1 MSESPEIKS
10 NECTPNPAK
19 VAAVV
24 EYVRNNPG
32 CTKRAASAA
41 VAKQA
46 SYGYRF
52 VQAAIDQGLIV
63 ATQNVNAIG
72 RPYALA
78 AV

>member
-1 MSESPEIKS
+1 MSESPESKS
-10 NECTPNPAK
+10 TPNPAK

-24 EYVRNNPG
+24 EFVRNNPG

-63 ATQNVNAIG
+63 ARQNTNAIG
-72 RPYALA
+72 RPYALNLPA
-78 AV
+78 